1 MTNTKR
7 SDEVY
12 LEETENLSKKISD
25 LINIGKYDDIT
36 VIDKKRLELIKNFND
51 HNNKQFQKMITRID
65 NDNLKNIEKIE
76 KDYKNLKVERSS
88 FSKRLKAYNC

>member
-12 LEETENLSKKISD
+12 LEEIENLSKKISD
-25 LINIGKYDDIT
+25 LINIGKYEDIT

-51 HNNKQFQKMITRID
+51 HNNKQFQRIITRID
-65 NDNLKNIEKIE
+65 SDNLNNIEKIE
-76 KDYKNLKVERSS
+76 KDYKNLKAERSS

>member
-7 SDEVY
+7 SDKVY
-12 LEETENLSKKISD
+12 LEEIENLSKKISD
-25 LINIGKYDDIT
+25 LINIGKYEDIT

-51 HNNKQFQKMITRID
+51 HNNKQFQRIITRID
-65 NDNLKNIEKIE
+65 SDNLKNIEKIE
-76 KDYKNLKVERSS
+76 NDYKNLKAERSS

>member
-1 MTNTKR
+1 MTNTNR

-12 LEETENLSKKISD
+12 LKQIENLSKKISD
-25 LINIGKYDDIT
+25 LINIGKYEDIT

-51 HNNKQFQKMITRID
+51 HNNKQFQRIITQTD
-65 NDNLKNIEKIE
+65 HDNLKNIERIE
-76 KDYKNLKVERSS
+76 KDYKNLKAERSS

>member
-1 MTNTKR
+1 MTNIKR

-12 LEETENLSKKISD
+12 LEQIENLSKKISD
-25 LINIGKYDDIT
+25 LINIGKYENIT

-51 HNNKQFQKMITRID
+51 YNNKQFQKMITRID
-65 NDNLKNIEKIE
+65 SDNLKNIEKIE
-76 KDYKNLKVERSS
+76 QDYKSLKAERSS

>member
-1 MTNTKR
+1 MTNTNR

-12 LEETENLSKKISD
+12 LEQIENLSKKISD
-25 LINIGKYDDIT
+25 LINIGKYENIT

-65 NDNLKNIEKIE
+65 SDNLKNIEKIE
-76 KDYKNLKVERSS
+76 QDYKSLKAERSS

>member
-12 LEETENLSKKISD
+12 LEEIENLSKKISD
-25 LINIGKYDDIT
+25 LINIGKYEDIT
-36 VIDKKRLELIKNFND
+36 VIDKKRLELIKNFNN

-65 NDNLKNIEKIE
+65 SDNLKNIEKIE
-76 KDYKNLKVERSS
+76 KEYKSLKAERSS

>member
-12 LEETENLSKKISD
+12 LEEIENLSKKISD
-25 LINIGKYDDIT
+25 LINIGKYEDIT

-76 KDYKNLKVERSS
+76 KDYKNLKAERSS
-88 FSKRLKAYNC
+88 FSKRLKAYNH

>member
-12 LEETENLSKKISD
+12 LEEIENLSKKISD
-25 LINIGKYDDIT
+25 LINIGKYEDIT

-51 HNNKQFQKMITRID
+51 HNNKQFQKIITQID
-65 NDNLKNIEKIE
+65 NDNLKSIERIE
-76 KDYKNLKVERSS
+76 KDYKNLKAERSS
-88 FSKRLKAYNC
+88 FSKRLKAYNH

>member
-1 MTNTKR
+1 MTNTNR
-7 SDEVY
+7 SDKVY
-12 LEETENLSKKISD
+12 LEQIENLSKKISD
-25 LINIGKYDDIT
+25 LINIGKYENIT

-65 NDNLKNIEKIE
+65 SDNLKNIEKIE
-76 KDYKNLKVERSS
+76 QDYKSLKAERSS

>member
-1 MTNTKR
+1 MKNTKR

-12 LEETENLSKKISD
+12 LEEIENLSKKISD
-25 LINIGKYDDIT
+25 LINIGKYEDIA

-51 HNNKQFQKMITRID
+51 HNNKQFQRIITRID
-65 NDNLKNIEKIE
+65 SDNLKNIEKIE
-76 KDYKNLKVERSS
+76 KDYKNLKAERSS

>member
-1 MTNTKR
+1 MTNTNR

-12 LEETENLSKKISD
+12 LEQIENLSKKISD
-25 LINIGKYDDIT
+25 LVNIGKFDDIT

-51 HNNKQFQKMITRID
+51 HNNKQFKKMITRID

-76 KDYKNLKVERSS
+76 QDYKSLKAERSS

>member
-1 MTNTKR
+1 MTNTNR

-12 LEETENLSKKISD
+12 LEQIENLSKKISD
-25 LINIGKYDDIT
+25 LINIGKYENIT
-36 VIDKKRLELIKNFND
+36 VIDKKRLELIKNFSD

-65 NDNLKNIEKIE
+65 SDNLKNIEKIE
-76 KDYKNLKVERSS
+76 KDYKNLKAERSS

>member
-1 MTNTKR
+1 MTNTNR

-12 LEETENLSKKISD
+12 LKQIENLSKKISD
-25 LINIGKYDDIT
+25 LINIGKYENIT
-36 VIDKKRLELIKNFND
+36 VIDKKRLELIKKFND
-51 HNNKQFQKMITRID
+51 YNNKQFQKMITRID

-76 KDYKNLKVERSS
+76 QDYKSLKAERSS

>member
-12 LEETENLSKKISD
+12 LEEIENLSIKISD
-25 LINIGKYDDIT
+25 LINIGKYEDIT

-51 HNNKQFQKMITRID
+51 HNNKQFQRIITRID
-65 NDNLKNIEKIE
+65 SDNLKSIERIE
-76 KDYKNLKVERSS
+76 NDYKNLKAERSS

>member
-12 LEETENLSKKISD
+12 LEEIENLSKKISD
-25 LINIGKYDDIT
+25 LVNIGKYDNIT
-36 VIDKKRLELIKNFND
+36 VIDKKRLELIKSFND
-51 HNNKQFQKMITRID
+51 HNNKQFQRMITRID

-76 KDYKNLKVERSS
+76 KDYKNLKAERSS
-88 FSKRLKAYNC
+88 FSKRLKAYNH

>member
-1 MTNTKR
+1 MTNIKR

-12 LEETENLSKKISD
+12 LEQIENLSKKISD
-25 LINIGKYDDIT
+25 LVNIGKFDDIT

-65 NDNLKNIEKIE
+65 SDNLKNIEKIE
-76 KDYKNLKVERSS
+76 KDYKNLKAERSS

>member
-1 MTNTKR
+1 MINTNK

-12 LEETENLSKKISD
+12 LEQIENLSKKISD
-25 LINIGKYDDIT
+25 LVNTGKFDDIT
-36 VIDKKRLELIKNFND
+36 VIDKKRLELIKNFNN

-65 NDNLKNIEKIE
+65 SDNLKNIEKIE
-76 KDYKNLKVERSS
+76 KEYKSLKAERSS

>member
-1 MTNTKR
+1 MKNTKR

-12 LEETENLSKKISD
+12 LEEIENLSKKISD

-76 KDYKNLKVERSS
+76 KDYKNLKAERSS
-88 FSKRLKAYNC
+88 FSKRLKAYNH

>member
-12 LEETENLSKKISD
+12 LEEIENLSKKISD
-25 LINIGKYDDIT
+25 LINIGKYEDIT

-51 HNNKQFQKMITRID
+51 HNNKQFQRIITRID
-65 NDNLKNIEKIE
+65 SDNLKNIEKIE
-76 KDYKNLKVERSS
+76 KDYKNLKAERSS
-88 FSKRLKAYNC
+88 FSKRMKAYNC

>member
-7 SDEVY
+7 SDKVY
-12 LEETENLSKKISD
+12 LEEIENLSKKISD
-25 LINIGKYDDIT
+25 LINIGKYEDIT

-51 HNNKQFQKMITRID
+51 HNNKQFQKIITRID

-76 KDYKNLKVERSS
+76 KDYKNLKAERSS
-88 FSKRLKAYNC
+88 FSKRLKAYNH

>member
-1 MTNTKR
+1 MTNTNR

-12 LEETENLSKKISD
+12 LEQIENLSKKISD
-25 LINIGKYDDIT
+25 LINIGKYEDIT

-51 HNNKQFQKMITRID
+51 HNNKQFQRIITRID
-65 NDNLKNIEKIE
+65 SDNLKNIEKIE
-76 KDYKNLKVERSS
+76 KDYKNLKAERSS

>member
-12 LEETENLSKKISD
+12 LEEIENLSKKISD
-25 LINIGKYDDIT
+25 LINIGKYEDIT

-51 HNNKQFQKMITRID
+51 HNNKQFQKIITQID
-65 NDNLKNIEKIE
+65 HDNLKSIERIE
-76 KDYKNLKVERSS
+76 KDYKNLKAERSS
-88 FSKRLKAYNC
+88 FSKRLKAYNH

>member
-12 LEETENLSKKISD
+12 LEEIENLSKKISD
-25 LINIGKYDDIT
+25 LVNKGKYDNIT
-36 VIDKKRLELIKNFND
+36 VIDKKRLELIKSFND

-65 NDNLKNIEKIE
+65 NDNLKNIEKIK
-76 KDYKNLKVERSS
+76 KDYKNLKAERSS
-88 FSKRLKAYNC
+88 FSKRLKAYNH

>member
-1 MTNTKR
+1 MTNTNR

-12 LEETENLSKKISD
+12 LEQIENLSKKISD
-25 LINIGKYDDIT
+25 LINIGKYEDIA

-51 HNNKQFQKMITRID
+51 HNNKLFQRIITRID
-65 NDNLKNIEKIE
+65 SDNLKNIERIE
-76 KDYKNLKVERSS
+76 KDYKSLKAERSS

>member
-12 LEETENLSKKISD
+12 LEEIENLSKKISD
-25 LINIGKYDDIT
+25 LINIGKYEDIT

-51 HNNKQFQKMITRID
+51 HNNKQFQRIITRID
-65 NDNLKNIEKIE
+65 SDNLKNIGIFFHLLYQRGSPK
-76 KDYKNLKVERSS
+76 
-88 FSKRLKAYNC
+88 F

>member
-1 MTNTKR
+1 MTNTNR

-12 LEETENLSKKISD
+12 LEQIENLSKKISD
-25 LINIGKYDDIT
+25 LVNIGKFDDIT
-36 VIDKKRLELIKNFND
+36 VIDKKRLELIKNFSD

-65 NDNLKNIEKIE
+65 SDNLKNIEKIE
-76 KDYKNLKVERSS
+76 KDYKNLKAERSS

>member
-12 LEETENLSKKISD
+12 LEEIENLSKKISD
-25 LINIGKYDDIT
+25 LINIGKYEDIT
-36 VIDKKRLELIKNFND
+36 VIDKKRLELIKSFND
-51 HNNKQFQKMITRID
+51 HNNKQFQRIITRID
-65 NDNLKNIEKIE
+65 SDNLKNIEKIE
-76 KDYKNLKVERSS
+76 KDYKNLKAERSS

>member
-12 LEETENLSKKISD
+12 LEEIENLSKKISD
-25 LINIGKYDDIT
+25 LINIGKYEDIT

-76 KDYKNLKVERSS
+76 KDYKNLKAERSS

>member
-1 MTNTKR
+1 MTNTNR

-12 LEETENLSKKISD
+12 LEQIENLSKKISD
-25 LINIGKYDDIT
+25 LVNIGKFDDIT

-65 NDNLKNIEKIE
+65 SDNLKNIEKIE
-76 KDYKNLKVERSS
+76 QDYKSLKAERSS